1 MYPLGHI
8 GITLLLSRIV
18 SNRFRISLNMKLI
31 VIASM
36 LPDILD
42 KPLGILGIGGG
53 RFIFHSLAFVVL
65 LYFVRKELYFGSLIH
80 LILDRMWEE
89 PEILL
94 YPLLGFEASEV
105 ELYPLDFIQF
115 FLQSKYSQIG
125 ECVGLVSL
133 IVYKANWLKSNK
145 HTTQ

>member
-18 SNRFRISLNMKLI
+18 SERFRISFDTRLI
-31 VIASM
+31 IIASM

-65 LYFVRKELYFGSLIH
+65 LYFVRNELFFGSAIH

-89 PEILL
+89 PKILL
-94 YPLLGFEASEV
+94 YPLLGFVIPERV
-105 ELYPLDFIQF
+105 YPLDFIQF
-115 FLQSKYSQIG
+115 FLQSRYAQIG
-125 ECVGLVSL
+125 EVVGLVSL
-133 IVYKANWLKSNK
+133 IAYKANWLKSNK